1 MKIRKIFSV
10 LLALSLVLSCVLSVS
25 AAEWNPHNVD
35 GSVAEQIEESNARV
49 AQLWQKALSESISP
63 VYRMGDEPQWDEPI
77 SRASLHTATA
87 EHWHWH
93 GIHIVTFIFKATF
106 TTTTNTAGATV
117 IDNVRTFTAT
127 GGDDDTVVTVDDYV
141 YTLIDS
147 GRTIAAT
154 YSCTVG
160 VWDSNDGYYSY
171 FSKNYYVEFY
181 VGGGGNVFD

>member
-117 IDNVRTFTAT
+117 IDNVRTITAT

-160 VWDSNDGYYSY
+160 VWDSNDGHYSY

>member
-77 SRASLHTATA
+77 SRASLDTGTAG
-87 EHWHWH
+87 HWHWH
-93 GIHIVTFIFKATF
+93 GIQIVAFI
-106 TTTTNTAGATV
+106 
-117 IDNVRTFTAT
+117 
-127 GGDDDTVVTVDDYV
+127 
-141 YTLIDS
+141 
-147 GRTIAAT
+147 
-154 YSCTVG
+154 
-160 VWDSNDGYYSY
+160 
-171 FSKNYYVEFY
+171 
-181 VGGGGNVFD
+181 